1 MKCVFQIKKKVFP
14 MENGFEWQLASSP
27 SLLKKND
34 GWNVSSDSASIPYTT
49 LTNWEGAT
57 SGKTGAVK
65 SNPTQSN
72 PIQWVNKQGSW
83 ILLFWKTTW
92 CPFLFA

>member
-1 MKCVFQIKKKVFP
+1 MHEMCSKLKKKKSVSNGKR

-72 PIQWVNKQGSW
+72 PMGE
-83 ILLFWKTTW
+83 
-92 CPFLFA
+92 